1 MSAADVRLDQL
12 PAVVALDPKCRS
24 SAEQCRYCNSRTP
37 TVTGSKQDL
46 INATKNPQPGTQEL
60 FGRFGR
66 HFLALERVLRAAVL
80 DFVITGWNSLHY
92 M

>member
-1 MSAADVRLDQL
+1 M
-12 PAVVALDPKCRS
+12 
-24 SAEQCRYCNSRTP
+24 N
-37 TVTGSKQDL
+37 
-46 INATKNPQPGTQEL
+46 NATKNPKPGTQEL

-66 HFLALERVLRAAVL
+66 HFLALERVLRAALL

>member
-1 MSAADVRLDQL
+1 MLQ
-12 PAVVALDPKCRS
+12 
-24 SAEQCRYCNSRTP
+24 
-37 TVTGSKQDL
+37 
-46 INATKNPQPGTQEL
+46 KNPKPGTQEL

-66 HFLALERVLRAAVL
+66 HFLVLERVLRAAVL